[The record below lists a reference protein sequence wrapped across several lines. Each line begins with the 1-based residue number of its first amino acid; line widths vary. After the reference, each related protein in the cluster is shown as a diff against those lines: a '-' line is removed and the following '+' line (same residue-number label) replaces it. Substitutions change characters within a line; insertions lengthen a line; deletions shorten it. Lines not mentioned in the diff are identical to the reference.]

1 MYCIT
6 GMSHTKKSMFSK
18 DKLQNNDT
26 ARPSIKW
33 NPAAEQKCQPLAFGC
48 WKMQVLQYEPCV
60 TIKTPETKDMWTG
73 MSWSDAQRW
82 HTPSPHSSFP
92 ATWSNGVTYSSVSAQ
107 QRQTRSPVH
116 QGAPRSS
123 DAVWIWREACR
134 LLCVVMEPGWLPV
147 GWQRVYFLHDWAL
160 FQPCRERDHSDWFFS
175 SAIKRCDYAQHPI
188 FNQS

>member
-18 DKLQNNDT
+18 DKLQNNDA

-48 WKMQVLQYEPCV
+48 RKMQVLQYEPCV

-123 DAVWIWREACR
+123 DAVWIWRGGLQVIVCGDGARLATGGVTESLFSTWLGFISTLPWAR
-134 LLCVVMEPGWLPV
+134 SQWLIFLLC
-147 GWQRVYFLHDWAL
+147 HKAL
-160 FQPCRERDHSDWFFS
+160 RLCTAS
-175 SAIKRCDYAQHPI
+175 
-188 FNQS
+188 NL